1 MENGPEDGGVM
12 LAATAEV
19 TAMITRIVNERVE
32 AFKQQ
37 LDLELMPLRLTVQS
51 LEMQFGL
58 VKESQA
64 ASMSLLARLE
74 GKTDT
79 FIQEMRVNHAENQ
92 KRDERLTELFH
103 AHMGEHAGREHTEET
118 IVIAEERSADSR
130 RKWIGLILSG
140 LGASG
145 AAKYVH
151 DNWSKIFHHH

>member
-1 MENGPEDGGVM
+1 M

-51 LEMQFGL
+51 LEIQFGM

-64 ASMSLLARLE
+64 ASMALLARLE

-79 FIQEMRVNHAENQ
+79 FIQEMRVNHTENQ

-103 AHMGEHAGREHTEET
+103 AHVGEHAGRQHSADTME
-118 IVIAEERSADSR
+118 IAEERTADSR
-130 RKWIGLILSG
+130 RKWIGVGI
-140 LGASG
+140 GAAGSG
-145 AAKYVH
+145 AGLIKYLH
-151 DNWSKIFHHH
+151 DHWSKFFHHP